1 MVLCFIEK
9 EITVF
14 LSDFMQLP
22 VSKYLFSQILIMIF
36 CCFELNAQS
45 GSSVELI
52 KPDKYQ
58 SRKLASE
65 KTGDKKFSTPK
76 RIYTNTV
83 THFNYYFNANAK
95 LEDIISKAKEIHKDD
110 YLQLL
115 SFYNYSLDE
124 TAKGQIDTVIYKCT
138 AAILLHDLRSDW
150 VDRTYLLLGNAYMH
164 RKNFDSAAMIFQ
176 FINYAFSPKDDGY
189 DIPIGSNESKTNG
202 VFSISS
208 SEKRNIWKKISSK
221 PPARNESFLYQIRNY
236 IEQKKLAEAEGL
248 LEIIRNDKLFPQRLK
263 YDWFEMEAYL
273 QYSRQNYDSAAVN
286 ILKALELADDRAEK
300 ARREYL
306 AAQLF
311 ERAGKD
317 FSAIKWYEKAIHH
330 STDPI
335 MEVYARLKIVALS
348 AENKPNA
355 LQENLNQLLQLAKK
369 DKYTAYR
376 DIIYYA
382 AAELELKRKNYLSAE
397 KLLMKSIATSDNNE
411 QQKQL
416 SYLMLGDV
424 FYFSKKYTNAAS
436 SYDSIQVSLL
446 NEPDQLRVNSR
457 RPPLDSISKNVLLIQ
472 KEDSLQRIAS
482 LPFEERNIY
491 LKNLLKKIRKENGLK
506 ETDNAV
512 SFGGNLPLLAAE
524 DLFKPAN
531 SDFYFQSG
539 SLKTKGLSEF
549 KAKWGTRPNV
559 DNWRRQSAVDRT
571 FSPTVDVTDVAV
583 DSIAKKIEPKE
594 LKLESL
600 EADLPLTNQQLEAS
614 NKIIF
619 LALTK
624 NAYFFQYYLED
635 YPTAIDTYN
644 EIIKRFP
651 NNLPTETFLYNLNLC
666 YNKTGQY
673 QKADSLISQL
683 KNQYPSGVY
692 TKKILNTPSAVSQ
705 SPAEQ
710 TYASIYRAF
719 LEGQFE
725 YAKEKKI
732 QADQQFGKNY
742 WTPQLLYI
750 ESIYYIKQKQDNIAI
765 NRLESIQSLFPK
777 TEIADKATNMIGVLK
792 RRKEIEAYLSN
803 LNIER
808 PEEVVSRNVDLNS
821 TNTTNIDLPKKV
833 PAIPN
838 HIQKLAPVP
847 AIQEISKPV
856 IPKNDS
862 SFQFEAADSQYV
874 VFVLNKVDPIFISES
889 KNAFNRFNQERF
901 YGQKIPIAILPINDS
916 IQFLLIG
923 MPFTNASNAI
933 SYMDLVKSLTSSRI
947 IPWLTADKY
956 NYSIISLS
964 NLAILQKR
972 KNYTKYSEF
981 LHQLFPDKF

>member
-1 MVLCFIEK
+1 
-9 EITVF
+9 
-14 LSDFMQLP
+14 MQQP
-22 VSKYLFSQILIMIF
+22 VSKYLFSQIILMIF

-45 GSSVELI
+45 GSSVELT
-52 KPDKYQ
+52 KPDKFQ
-58 SRKLASE
+58 NRKLASE

-83 THFNYYFNANAK
+83 THYNYYFNANAK

-110 YLQLL
+110 YTQLL

-150 VDRTYLLLGNAYMH
+150 VDRTYLLLGNSYMH

-189 DIPIGSNESKTNG
+189 DIPIGSNASNTNG
-202 VFSISS
+202 LFSISS
-208 SEKRNIWKKISSK
+208 SEKRNIWKKISSN

-248 LEIIRNDKLFPQRLK
+248 LEIIRTDKLFPQRLK

-273 QYSRQNYDSAAVN
+273 QYNRQNYDSAAVN
-286 ILKALELADDRAEK
+286 IYKALENENNKVEK
-300 ARREYL
+300 ARWEYL

-311 ERAGKD
+311 EKAGKD
-317 FSAIKWYEKAIHH
+317 SASIKWYEKAIQHT
-330 STDPI
+330 TDPI
-335 MEVYARLKIVALS
+335 MEVYARLKIVGLS

-369 DKYTAYR
+369 DKYTGYR

-382 AAELELKRKNYLSAE
+382 AAELELKRKNYPSAE
-397 KLLMKSIATSDNNE
+397 KLLLKSIETSENNE

-424 FYFSKKYTNAAS
+424 FYFSKKYINAAS
-436 SYDSIQVSLL
+436 SYDSIQVGLL
-446 NEPDQLRVNSR
+446 KEPDQLRVNNR

-482 LPFEERNIY
+482 LPLEERNTY

-506 ETDNAV
+506 DVDNAV

-531 SDFYFQSG
+531 SEFYFASG
-539 SLKTKGLSEF
+539 SLKTKGLSDF

-559 DNWRRQSAVDRT
+559 DNWRRQSAVDRS
-571 FSPTVDVTDVAV
+571 FNPTVDVMDAAAV
-583 DSIAKKIEPKE
+583 SVAKKIEPKE
-594 LKLESL
+594 IKLETL
-600 EADLPLTNQQLEAS
+600 EADLPLTNQQLEES
-614 NKIIF
+614 NKKLF
-619 LALTK
+619 LALTN
-624 NAYFFQYYLED
+624 NAYIFQYYLQD

-644 EIIKRFP
+644 EILKRFP
-651 NNLPTETFLYNLNLC
+651 SNPPSETFLYNLNLC

-673 QKADSLISQL
+673 QKADSLIGQL
-683 KNQYPSGVY
+683 KTQYPSGVY
-692 TKKILNTPSAVSQ
+692 SKKIMNAPSTVSLT
-705 SPAEQ
+705 PAEQ
-710 TYASIYRAF
+710 TYASIYRSF

-725 YAKEKKI
+725 NAKEKKL

-750 ESIYYIKQKQDNIAI
+750 ESIYYIKQKQDSIAI
-765 NRLESIQSLFPK
+765 NRLESIQSMFPK
-777 TEIADKATNMIGVLK
+777 TDMAAKATNMIDVLK

-803 LNIER
+803 LEVER
-808 PEEVVSRNVDLNS
+808 SEEMVSRNIDLNS
-821 TNTTNIDLPKKV
+821 TNTTKIDLPKATLSN
-833 PAIPN
+833 PAP
-838 HIQKLAPVP
+838 IQKIAPVVT
-847 AIQEISKPV
+847 APV
-856 IPKNDS
+856 ITKPLVPIADS
-862 SFQFEAADSQYV
+862 SYQFNANEAQYV
-874 VFVLNKVDPIFISES
+874 VFVMNKLDPIFISEA

-901 YGQKIPIAILPINDS
+901 YGQKILITILPISDS

-923 MPFTNASNAI
+923 GPFANASAAI
-933 SYMDLVKSLTSSRI
+933 SYLDQAKPLTNSRI
-947 IPWLTADKY
+947 VPWLTADKY

-964 NLAILQKR
+964 NLTILQKR
-972 KNYTKYSEF
+972 RNYTTYSTF

>member
-1 MVLCFIEK
+1 
-9 EITVF
+9 
-14 LSDFMQLP
+14 MQLP
-22 VSKYLFSQILIMIF
+22 VSKYLFSQILLMIF

-45 GSSVELI
+45 GSSVELA

-58 SRKLASE
+58 NRKLASE
-65 KTGDKKFSTPK
+65 KTGEKKFSTPK

-83 THFNYYFNANAK
+83 SHYNYYFNANAK
-95 LEDIISKAKEIHKDD
+95 LKDIITRAKEIHKDD
-110 YLQLL
+110 YTQLL

-164 RKNFDSAAMIFQ
+164 RKNFDSAAMVFQ

-189 DIPIGSNESKTNG
+189 DIPIGSNESSKNG

-208 SEKRNIWKKISSK
+208 SEKRNIWKKISSN

-248 LEIIRNDKLFPQRLK
+248 LEIIRTDKLFPQRLK

-273 QYSRQNYDSAAVN
+273 QYNRQNYDSAAVN
-286 ILKALELADDRAEK
+286 IYKALENADNKLEK
-300 ARREYL
+300 ARWEYL

-317 FSAIKWYEKAIHH
+317 SAAIKWYEKAIQHT
-330 STDPI
+330 TDPI
-335 MEVYARLKIVALS
+335 MEVYARLKIVGLT

-355 LQENLNQLLQLAKK
+355 LQENLNQLLQLARK
-369 DKYTAYR
+369 DKYTGYR

-382 AAELELKRKNYLSAE
+382 AAELEMKRKNYAAAE
-397 KLLMKSIATSDNNE
+397 KLLLKSIETSENNE
-411 QQKQL
+411 QQKQM

-424 FYFSKKYTNAAS
+424 FYFSKKYINSAS
-436 SYDSIQVSLL
+436 SYDSIQVGLL
-446 NEPDQLRVNSR
+446 KEPDQLRVNTR
-457 RPPLDSISKNVLLIQ
+457 KPPLDSISKNVLLIQ

-482 LPFEERNIY
+482 LPLEERNVY

-506 ETDNAV
+506 EVDNAI
-512 SFGGNLPLLAAE
+512 SFGGNLPDLAAD

-531 SDFYFQSG
+531 SDFYFASG
-539 SLKTKGLSEF
+539 SLKTKGLSDF

-559 DNWRRQSAVDRT
+559 DNWRRQSAVDRS
-571 FSPTVDVTDVAV
+571 FNPTVDVADATVV
-583 DSIAKKIEPKE
+583 PVTKKIEPKE
-594 LKLESL
+594 LTLETL
-600 EADLPLTNQQLEAS
+600 EADLPINSQQLEES
-614 NKIIF
+614 NKKLF
-619 LALTK
+619 LALIN
-624 NAYFFQYYLED
+624 NAYIFQYYLQD
-635 YPTAIDTYN
+635 YQTAIDTYN
-644 EIIKRFP
+644 EILRRFP
-651 NNLPTETFLYNLNLC
+651 NNPPSETFLYNLNLC

-673 QKADSLISQL
+673 LKADSLIGQL
-683 KNQYPSGVY
+683 KTQYPSGVY
-692 TKKILNTPSAVSQ
+692 TKKIMNAPSSVSV

-710 TYASIYRAF
+710 TYAAIYRSF
-719 LEGQFE
+719 LEGQFAS
-725 YAKEKKI
+725 AKEKKI

-750 ESIYYIKQKQDNIAI
+750 ESIYYIKQKQDSIAI
-765 NRLESIQSLFPK
+765 NRLESIQSMFPK
-777 TEIADKATNMIGVLK
+777 TDMAVKATNMIDVLK

-808 PEEVVSRNVDLNS
+808 PEELVSRNIDLNS
-821 TNTTNIDLPKKV
+821 TNTTNIEIPKAITST
-833 PAIPN
+833 PAP
-838 HIQKLAPVP
+838 IQKIAPVAAAP
-847 AIQEISKPV
+847 VMAKPV
-856 IPKNDS
+856 TPIADS
-862 SFQFEAADSQYV
+862 SYQFNADEAQYV
-874 VFVLNKVDPIFISES
+874 VFVLNKVDPIFISEA

-901 YGQKIPIAILPINDS
+901 YGQKIPISILPINDS

-923 MPFTNASNAI
+923 APFEKSAPAI
-933 SYMDLVKSLTSSRI
+933 SYLDLAKPLTNARI
-947 IPWLTADKY
+947 VPWLTADKY
-956 NYSIISLS
+956 HYSIISPS

-972 KNYTKYSEF
+972 RNYTSYSSF